1 MFSFHLFLQVVG
13 RQTAYNWDYLST
25 GIEGLYLFL
34 DSHRA
39 MMAPPTVG
47 PWDNSTEGLAEYEVI
62 MDYFKDFVAE
72 GENPKEPNSDLY
84 YPVIDSDLK
93 SLRIVD
99 NATDPNRPPLVALL
113 VRWIDSTIPLK
124 SSRRL
129 TRLRTRFCVVQA
141 ASMFWK
147 DLIKDIL
154 PQGTDGIVVVF
165 ASECTEPFTYQL
177 NGPQTVYLGAGDH
190 HETQF
195 DNMVVESQLQDL
207 GSYFIRKR

>member
-1 MFSFHLFLQVVG
+1 M
-13 RQTAYNWDYLST
+13 
-25 GIEGLYLFL
+25 FL